1 MKQLTPEGQQ
11 IINTIAQRYNFSSDA
26 VFSMLQSVIN
36 GNGSMAQFSHPE
48 FGGSGQWMRG
58 GMIMLGDMF
67 NNGLKNTVGNL
78 CQELSNLIA
87 NQPGL
92 IQTGSFQSQNQGT
105 QQQSHFNDNFTVNN
119 QQQNGFGPTSPV
131 SLFVPPPAGSSG
143 NWWPAGL
150 QFPTSTGA
158 QNNMRYAYF
167 ASIKRLAID
176 VNGHVSLYDTLDHQ
190 ISGFS
195 QQQSGGSSVTFTS
208 QYGLI
213 DINTLPL
220 ISIDNVPV
228 QPTIQSQTAAPYIPE
243 TPAYIQDASQAADIF
258 EAIEKLAT
266 LKEKGILTDNEF
278 SSKKAELLARL

>member
-1 MKQLTPEGQQ
+1 MPGAIKL
-11 IINTIAQRYNFSSDA
+11 NC
-26 VFSMLQSVIN
+26 QS
-36 GNGSMAQFSHPE
+36 
-48 FGGSGQWMRG
+48 
-58 GMIMLGDMF
+58 
-67 NNGLKNTVGNL
+67 
-78 CQELSNLIA
+78 
-87 NQPGL
+87 
-92 IQTGSFQSQNQGT
+92 
-105 QQQSHFNDNFTVNN
+105 
-119 QQQNGFGPTSPV
+119 TSPV

-220 ISIDNVPV
+220 ISVDNVPV
-228 QPTIQSQTAAPYIPE
+228 QPTIQSQPAAPSIPE
-243 TPAYIQDASQAADIF
+243 TPVYIQDASQAADIF

-278 SSKKAELLARL
+278 SSKKAELLSRL